1 MKGVIPEKCRSET
14 LTPNKKKGSHNGYTH
29 LDDNRIMKYVES
41 TVKQRLTRRLMQS
54 KQAAIMDKYEQENA
68 RLQAKIEELEAAELN
83 TTEVEQFMT
92 ESNGSLPVGLDVE
105 KNN

>member
-1 MKGVIPEKCRSET
+1 MDT
-14 LTPNKKKGSHNGYTH
+14 LSDRVNEMVQDMAREAGLSYTH